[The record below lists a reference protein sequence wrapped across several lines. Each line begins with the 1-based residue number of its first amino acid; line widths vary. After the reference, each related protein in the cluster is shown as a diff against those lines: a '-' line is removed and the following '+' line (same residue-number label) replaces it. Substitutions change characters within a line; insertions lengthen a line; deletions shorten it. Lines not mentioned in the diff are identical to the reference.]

1 MKSEIR
7 MMTRKDATEVMDM
20 MRTFYASA
28 AVFTN
33 GSDEIF
39 KTDIENCLNENPYIE
54 GYIFCEG
61 ETVLGYAMIAK
72 SFSTEFGKPCI
83 WIEDIYVKKEYRS
96 NGIGQKFFAYI
107 TDKYKGHLFRLE
119 VEEENEVALRLY
131 EKCGFSVLPYM
142 EMKK

>member
-7 MMTRKDATEVMDM
+7 MMTRSDAPEVMDM
-20 MRTFYASA
+20 MRAFYSSA

-39 KTDIENCLNENPYIE
+39 TADIANCLNDNPYIE
-54 GYIFCEG
+54 GYIFCDG
-61 ETVLGYAMIAK
+61 EKVLGYAMIAK

-83 WIEDIYVKKEYRS
+83 WIEDIYLKEEYR
-96 NGIGQKFFAYI
+96 GIGIGHKFFDYI
-107 TDKYKGHLFRLE
+107 TKKYDGHIFRLE
-119 VEEENEVALRLY
+119 VEEENETAKRLY

>member
-1 MKSEIR
+1 MRSEIR
-7 MMTRKDATEVMDM
+7 MMTQSDAPEIMDM
-20 MRTFYASA
+20 MRAFYSSA

-39 KTDIENCLNENPYIE
+39 KTDIENCLNGSPYIE

-61 ETVLGYAMIAK
+61 ETVLGYSMIAK

-83 WIEDIYVKKEYRS
+83 WIEDIYVKEEYRS
-96 NGIGQKFFAYI
+96 HGIGQKFFDYI
-107 TDKYKGHLFRLE
+107 MSKYEGHLFRLE
-119 VEEENEVALRLY
+119 VEEENEGAIKLY
-131 EKCGFSVLPYM
+131 EKCGFSPLPYM